1 MLAIV
6 WEILPCQSASETPK
20 NSPGY
25 VSQIPEPNKSSY
37 SAWVTVSLPKKTE
50 CECQSADALTDEDF
64 AACWRLWTL
73 MERQVLGAAAEQ
85 FLEGV
90 LWPWKWFKGD
100 SYCISVT
107 FSSQTQ
113 EHPVLWVA
121 WWNPNSQ
128 SYSGSK
134 LKSKRKS
141 ETDPRCS
148 YYYYF
153 LLKKKDEICQ
163 TLEKILN
170 KQKRHVKSIITD
182 WKTLW
187 KTPSTAAAFLI
198 MQ

>member
-153 LLKKKDEICQ
+153 LLKKKRWNMSNVREDIKQ
-163 TLEKILN
+163 TK
-170 KQKRHVKSIITD
+170 
-182 WKTLW
+182 
-187 KTPSTAAAFLI
+187 AAC
-198 MQ
+198 